1 MAMAMWR
8 KKEAAGAIGG
18 AAPACVVR
26 SAGEGGGKI
35 PKGYVPMVLVGDEGE
50 REERVLVHVGM
61 LTEPRV
67 LALLEMSAQ
76 RFGYGQRGVLRIP
89 CGVERFEQTVRGH
102 RRETQE
108 PACAAA
114 H

>member
-1 MAMAMWR
+1 MAMWR
-8 KKEAAGAIGG
+8 KKVTTGVSGAT
-18 AAPACVVR
+18 PACLVH
-26 SAGEGGGKI
+26 SSGEGRTGKI

-50 REERVLVHVGM
+50 GEERVMVHVRM

-76 RFGYGQRGVLRIP
+76 QFGYGQRGVLRVP
-89 CGVERFEQTVRGH
+89 CGVERFEQTVRAGH
-102 RRETQE
+102 RRETQD

>member
-8 KKEAAGAIGG
+8 KKETAGASGN
-18 AAPACVVR
+18 APACVVR

-35 PKGYVPMVLVGDEGE
+35 PKGYVPMVLVGDAGE

-76 RFGYGQRGVLRIP
+76 RFGYGQPGVLRIP

-102 RRETQE
+102 RREMQDS
-108 PACAAA
+108 ACAAA

>member
-1 MAMAMWR
+1 MAMWR
-8 KKEAAGAIGG
+8 KKETTGVSG

-26 SAGEGGGKI
+26 ASGEGRTGKI

-50 REERVLVHVGM
+50 GEERVMVHVRM
-61 LTEPRV
+61 LTEPHV
-67 LALLEMSAQ
+67 LDLLEMSAQ
-76 RFGYGQRGVLRIP
+76 QFGYGQRGVLRVP
-89 CGVERFEQTVRGH
+89 CGVERFEQTVCAGH
-102 RRETQE
+102 QRETQD

>member
-1 MAMAMWR
+1 MAMWR
-8 KKEAAGAIGG
+8 KKEAAAGAAGG
-18 AAPACVVR
+18 AATACVVR
-26 SAGEGGGKI
+26 SAGTGKI

-50 REERVLVHVGM
+50 GEESRVLVHVRM

-76 RFGYGQRGVLRIP
+76 QFGYGQRGVLRVP
-89 CGVERFEQTVRGH
+89 CGVERFQQTVRAGH
-102 RRETQE
+102 LRETRD

>member
-1 MAMAMWR
+1 MAMWR
-8 KKEAAGAIGG
+8 KKETAGASG

-26 SAGEGGGKI
+26 FAGEGGGEI

-50 REERVLVHVGM
+50 GDERVLVHVGM
-61 LTEPRV
+61 LTEPCV

-102 RRETQE
+102 RRETLQD